1 MYIDYL
7 TLMLINL
14 VGGLVVLAGW
24 VYFDPEGKDA
34 RRWVPGL
41 LMSGGIGLVTGFH
54 MILTW
59 PLPGAFNI
67 LFGELAV
74 FFAVLLLGV
83 AFCIWFAM
91 DMIAIAVY
99 ATFVGIASLIIG
111 AQVITMGMTKSPL
124 LSGVGFIWMGIVGI
138 CAIPML
144 SVRRSQA
151 FRMFGAVGLIV
162 AAFLWAITGYSAY
175 WGHVKPFSKWK
186 PMGLQYQIDMNQ
198 PKAPAQQ

>member
-1 MYIDYL
+1 MFIDYL

-14 VGGLVVLAGW
+14 VAGLAVLAGW
-24 VYFDPEGKDA
+24 IYFDPEGKDT

-41 LMSGGIGLVTGFH
+41 LMSGGIGLVTGLH

-67 LFGELAV
+67 LFGEMSV

-83 AFCIWFAM
+83 AFCIWFAL
-91 DMIAIAVY
+91 DLVAVAVY

-111 AQVITMGMTKSPL
+111 AQVILLGLTKSPA

-144 SVRRSQA
+144 SVRRSPA
-151 FRMFGAVGLIV
+151 FRVFGAVGLII
-162 AAFLWAITGYSAY
+162 AAFLWAITGYSSY

-186 PMGLQYQIDMNQ
+186 PMEMQYQLDMNQ